1 MFVQLFSQELSN
13 FELSQPTFSSRF
25 NQDRQIIQVNNTLGN
40 IDINSKEF
48 INVINTTNNQDNLII
63 PSAEFVRDVPL
74 DQYQLNL
81 FRFRHRKIRKDSI
94 IGVN

>member
-1 MFVQLFSQELSN
+1 LSN

-25 NQDRQIIQVNNTLGN
+25 TQDRQIIQVNALGN
-40 IDINSKEF
+40 MNNMDINSKEF
-48 INVINTTNNQDNLII
+48 INVVNMTNSQEN
-63 PSAEFVRDVPL
+63 AEIVRDIPL

-81 FRFRHRKIRKDSI
+81 FRSRHRKIRKDSI